1 MKLQLALDMFDIPQ
15 SIEILKGLA
24 DVIDIVEIGT
34 PMIIREGV
42 HAVKKVKDAFPDLT
56 VLADLKIMDGGGIE
70 AASAFDAG
78 ADIVTV
84 LSVAENATIKEVV
97 KTAKKYGKQVM
108 ADMIAVRD
116 LAARSKELDQF
127 GLDYLCVHT
136 AFDVQNT
143 GKNPLDELKVLNST
157 VKNTKTAVA
166 GGIKLSTLRET
177 AGEAPEIIVVGGGI
191 SNQADKRAAA
201 IEMKKIISDN
211 K

>member
-177 AGEAPEIIVVGGGI
+177 AGEDPEIIVVGGGI